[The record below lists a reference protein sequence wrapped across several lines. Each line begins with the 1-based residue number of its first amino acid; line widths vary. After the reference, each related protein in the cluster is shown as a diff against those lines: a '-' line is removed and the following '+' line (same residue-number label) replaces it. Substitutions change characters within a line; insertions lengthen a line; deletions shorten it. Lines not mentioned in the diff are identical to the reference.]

1 MTPEQFLMLLVSWWP
16 WVFLKIVIFVLA
28 LFYTIF
34 AAICLRQT
42 DLMNQMVEAQISPVL
57 RLIAI
62 VHLGAAIFLLI
73 LALFLL

>member
-16 WVFLKIVIFVLA
+16 WVFVKILVTILA
-28 LFYTIF
+28 LLYIIF
-34 AAICLRQT
+34 AAICLRQI
-42 DLMNQMVEAQISPVL
+42 DLMNQMVEAQISPIL

-62 VHLGAAIFLLI
+62 VHLGAAIFVLI